1 MAVHPDPYD
10 LLKSIIH
17 LSTSSISIET
27 KLDGM
32 LQILSD
38 AFESD
43 RCLVLRPDKIGKN
56 GFLARLASERKPLW
70 VEDGASFQREGVLSE
85 EKDLLCSSFA
95 CIPLYDETS
104 FQAILYIGFSKNRR
118 FSSQET
124 DLILLIAKEME
135 EAIRNAHLHQK
146 AEQTISELTAFHEMG
161 KAVTSTLKLRELF
174 DLILATG
181 LKTLK
186 AKGGVLRVED
196 RRTGELE
203 VRCSLGEYHLNP
215 LDEKIARRV
224 FHTRTPLSLHH
235 FSEEKPS
242 LSILCAP
249 FLSKGKSFGTLT
261 FYDKEADSPKFD
273 ERDFQ
278 LLLTMANQ
286 VSCAIE
292 NALVH
297 YETSEMAREHEKRVK
312 QLSTL
317 WELNKALLTTVNFE
331 RIVHMTL
338 TAITIGDGLGFN
350 RAMLFMVN
358 EKKHILEGTLA
369 VGPDSA
375 EEAGRIWSTL
385 SQRKENLSNLIAQIQ
400 LSPETNSI
408 LNSIVKGIQIPLEQ
422 EECILSRTV
431 LEGRPFNIR
440 FPYSE
445 VGIESEST
453 RCRHDSVGTT
463 AVPARSDSYREGWLQ
478 IHCERGCS
486 LGSEVGCYVSEHLSR
501 DPKVYSFAT
510 VPLWGKGKV
519 IGVILVDNLYNQ
531 NPVTDGDIQFLI
543 MFTNQAGL
551 AIENTILYRNLE
563 EVHRELKETQAL
575 LVHQEKMV
583 ALGEL
588 STHIAHEIKNPL
600 VSIGGFARRL
610 DRAIPDE
617 SQEKRYTE
625 TIIKEVERLERILD
639 DIHTYTHDESLAFK
653 EWDLRDILEES
664 VSMVSEGFHGEGIQ
678 IVKQFAEEPP
688 KVRGDYHQLKEAFS
702 NLISNAYQAM
712 DGKGTLSIRIHPISK
727 DGSSFIRVEV
737 QDTGNGIDPENLHNI
752 FNPFYS
758 TKDARLGLGLPIVHK
773 IILSHR
779 GQIEVDNNPGEGVTF
794 IITLPVQQPS
804 PPPLAPVLRPDQIG
818 TTEDGGGDSGEGERP
833 KNSP

>member
-1 MAVHPDPYD
+1 MAAHPDPYD

-17 LSTSSISIET
+17 LSTSSIPIEA

-38 AFESD
+38 ALESD
-43 RCLVLRPDKIGKN
+43 RCLLLKPDKIGKN
-56 GFLARLASERKPLW
+56 GFLSHLASEKKTLW
-70 VEDGASFQREGVLSE
+70 VDEGSSFNKEGVLSE
-85 EKDLLCSSFA
+85 EKDLLCPSFA
-95 CIPLYDETS
+95 CIPLYDETA
-104 FQAILYIGFSKNRR
+104 FQGFLYIAFSKSRR
-118 FSSQET
+118 FSTQET
-124 DLILLIAKEME
+124 NLILLIAKEME
-135 EAIRNAHLHQK
+135 GAIRNAHLHRK
-146 AEQTISELTAFHEMG
+146 AEQTISELIALQEMG

-174 DLILATG
+174 ELILVTG
-181 LKTLK
+181 LKILK
-186 AKGGVLRVED
+186 AKGGALRVED

-203 VRCSLGEYHLNP
+203 VKCSLGEYHLNP

-224 FHTRTPLSLHH
+224 FHTRTPLSLHPS
-235 FSEEKPS
+235 SEEKPS

-249 FLSKGKSFGTLT
+249 FLSKGQSFGTLT
-261 FYDKEADSPKFD
+261 FYDKEANPPKFD

-286 VSCAIE
+286 MSCAIE

-385 SQRKENLSNLIAQIQ
+385 SQRKENLSDLIAQIQ
-400 LSPETNSI
+400 LFPETNSI

-431 LEGRPFNIR
+431 LEGRPFNTR

-445 VGIESEST
+445 
-453 RCRHDSVGTT
+453 
-463 AVPARSDSYREGWLQ
+463 EGWLQ

-501 DPKVYSFAT
+501 NPKVYSFAT

-531 NPVTDGDIQFLI
+531 NPIADGDIQFLS

-563 EVHRELKETQAL
+563 EVHRELKETQVL

-625 TIIKEVERLERILD
+625 TIIKEVRRLEKILD

-653 EWDLRDILEES
+653 EWDLREILEES
-664 VSMVSEGFHGEGIQ
+664 VSMVSEGVHGEGIQ
-678 IVKQFAEEPP
+678 IVKQFAEELP
-688 KVRGDYHQLKEAFS
+688 KVRGDYHQLKQAFS

-779 GQIEVDNNPGEGVTF
+779 GQIEVDNTPGEGVTF